1 MSLHEPEER
10 TNVQNRG
17 QPSSPSPITSLDQ
30 LNKYVDIQSA
40 AVDKLPRNTFTTEFI
55 GHDRWEEFRKY
66 LWGKGLE
73 SLEKQETTTH
83 SDDDP
88 YFVMEVPRSL
98 PPIFLLDSASILVRS
113 EYKEAEQA
121 ALSSL
126 ESGQSLFLVSGTPG
140 IG

>member
-17 QPSSPSPITSLDQ
+17 RPSSPSPITSLDQ

-40 AVDKLPRNTFTTEFI
+40 AVDKLPHNTFTTEF
-55 GHDRWEEFRKY
+55 GSHHRWEEFRKY
-66 LWGKGLE
+66 VWGKGLE

-83 SDDDP
+83 GDP
-88 YFVMEVPRSL
+88 YFVMELPKSL
-98 PPIFLLDSASILVRS
+98 PPILLLESSSLLVRS
-113 EYKEAEQA
+113 EYKEIEQA
-121 ALSSL
+121 TLSSL
-126 ESGQSLFLVSGTPG
+126 ESGQTLFLVSGTPG